1 MWGGCWGAGF
11 FFFRFFFFFFSQVF
25 GLEGGWSEKLTGVV
39 VEVVEVQCVVISC
52 CGEGLIDRYGEDGEV
67 GFEVEALGDAG
78 DELVEGD
85 VQAVAR

>member
-1 MWGGCWGAGF
+1 ME
-11 FFFRFFFFFFSQVF
+11 RFFFFFFSQVF